1 MSDNDIRALATN
13 AFARFNEDEGRA
25 AFFDAYDADVALH
38 GYPGAL
44 QGLDG
49 LRAFHEALWE
59 AFPDARL
66 TVEDLVVEGDRAAL
80 RYRLQ
85 GTHRGPYLG
94 VPPPDWGSTSRGSR
108 CCAWPTGAWWRNG
121 TARPNWRSCASSEPS
136 TPTSR
141 TRGASAGSLR
151 AARRRPRPLRC
162 GSRSARPNRPSRRT
176 VDAQRRCRRER

>member
-1 MSDNDIRALATN
+1 MGDEDIRALAAG
-13 AFARFNEDEGRA
+13 AFARFNEREDRA
-25 AFFDAYDADVALH
+25 AFFDAYHPDVVLH

-66 TVEDLVVEGDRAAL
+66 TVEDLVVEGDRVAL

-94 VPPPDWGSTSRGSR
+94 VAPDGVRFDVEGLTLLRLADGRVVEEWHSPTELAILRQLGAVQANVPHAGRERAEPPR
-108 CCAWPTGAWWRNG
+108 
-121 TARPNWRSCASSEPS
+121 RS
-136 TPTSR
+136 
-141 TRGASAGSLR
+141 ASAEAAALR
-151 AARRRPRPLRC
+151 LEE
-162 GSRSARPNRPSRRT
+162 
-176 VDAQRRCRRER
+176 RESG

>member
-1 MSDNDIRALATN
+1 MGDDDIRALATD
-13 AFARFNEDEGRA
+13 AFARFNESESRD
-25 AFFDAYDADVALH
+25 AFFDSYDPDVALH

-49 LRAFHEALWE
+49 LRAFHQALWE

-94 VPPPDWGSTSRGSR
+94 V
-108 CCAWPTGAWWRNG
+108 APTGVAFDVEGLTLLRLADGRVVEEWHSATELAILRQLGAVQANVPRAG
-121 TARPNWRSCASSEPS
+121 RERGEP
-136 TPTSR
+136 
-141 TRGASAGSLR
+141 
-151 AARRRPRPLRC
+151 PR
-162 GSRSARPNRPSRRT
+162 RSAAAEAAALRLE
-176 VDAQRRCRRER
+176 ERQADQT

>member
-1 MSDNDIRALATN
+1 MGDDDTRALATD
-13 AFARFNEDEGRA
+13 AFARFNESDSRD
-25 AFFDAYDADVALH
+25 AFFDAYDRDVVLH
-38 GYPGAL
+38 GYPGVL

-94 VPPPDWGSTSRGSR
+94 V
-108 CCAWPTGAWWRNG
+108 APTGSGFDVEGLTLLRLAHGRVVEEWHSPTELAILRQLGAVQANVPRAG
-121 TARPNWRSCASSEPS
+121 RERGEP
-136 TPTSR
+136 
-141 TRGASAGSLR
+141 
-151 AARRRPRPLRC
+151 PR
-162 GSRSARPNRPSRRT
+162 RSAAAEAAALRLE
-176 VDAQRRCRRER
+176 ERQADQA

>member
-1 MSDNDIRALATN
+1 MSDDDIRALATD
-13 AFARFNEDEGRA
+13 AFARFNESESRD
-25 AFFDAYDADVALH
+25 AFFDAYDPDVALH
-38 GYPGAL
+38 GYPGVL

-94 VPPPDWGSTSRGSR
+94 V
-108 CCAWPTGAWWRNG
+108 APTGLGFDVEGLTLLRLADGRVVEEWHSPTELAILRQLGAVQANVPHAG
-121 TARPNWRSCASSEPS
+121 RERGEPPRRS
-136 TPTSR
+136 
-141 TRGASAGSLR
+141 ASAEAAALR
-151 AARRRPRPLRC
+151 LE
-162 GSRSARPNRPSRRT
+162 
-176 VDAQRRCRRER
+176 ERQADQP

>member
-1 MSDNDIRALATN
+1 MSDNDIRALATT

-38 GYPGAL
+38 GYPGSL

-94 VPPPDWGSTSRGSR
+94 VPP
-108 CCAWPTGAWWRNG
+108 TGLA
-121 TARPNWRSCASSEPS
+121 AA
-136 TPTSR
+136 
-141 TRGASAGSLR
+141 LR
-151 AARRRPRPLRC
+151 LE
-162 GSRSARPNRPSRRT
+162 
-176 VDAQRRCRRER
+176 ERQAESP

>member
-1 MSDNDIRALATN
+1 MGDDDIRALATD
-13 AFARFNEDEGRA
+13 AFARFNESESRD
-25 AFFDAYDADVALH
+25 AFFDSYDPDVALH
-38 GYPGAL
+38 GYPGVL

-94 VPPPDWGSTSRGSR
+94 V
-108 CCAWPTGAWWRNG
+108 APTGVGFDVEGLTLLRLADGRVVEEWHSPTELAILRQLG
-121 TARPNWRSCASSEPS
+121 AVQAHAPLPGHERHEPPRHS
-136 TPTSR
+136 
-141 TRGASAGSLR
+141 ASAEAAALR
-151 AARRRPRPLRC
+151 LE
-162 GSRSARPNRPSRRT
+162 
-176 VDAQRRCRRER
+176 ERQADQA

>member
-1 MSDNDIRALATN
+1 MGDDDIRALATG
-13 AFARFNEDEGRA
+13 AFARFNDGERRD
-25 AFFDAYDADVALH
+25 AFFDAYDPDVALH

-85 GTHRGPYLG
+85 GTHQGPYLG
-94 VPPPDWGSTSRGSR
+94 V
-108 CCAWPTGAWWRNG
+108 APTGVGFDVEGLTLLRLADGRVVEEWH
-121 TARPNWRSCASSEPS
+121 S
-136 TPTSR
+136 PTELAILR
-141 TRGASAGSLR
+141 QLGAAPATVPPGGGGR
-151 AARRRPRPLRC
+151 AVPPR
-162 GSRSARPNRPSRRT
+162 RSAAAEAAALRL
-176 VDAQRRCRRER
+176 VERQADQA

>member
-1 MSDNDIRALATN
+1 MSDNDIRALTTN

-38 GYPGAL
+38 GYPGSL

-94 VPPPDWGSTSRGSR
+94 VPPTGLGFDVEGLTLLRLAHGRVVEEWHSPTELAILRQLGAVHANVPHAGRERG
-108 CCAWPTGAWWRNG
+108 
-121 TARPNWRSCASSEPS
+121 EP
-136 TPTSR
+136 
-141 TRGASAGSLR
+141 
-151 AARRRPRPLRC
+151 PR
-162 GSRSARPNRPSRRT
+162 RSAAAEAAALRLE
-176 VDAQRRCRRER
+176 ERQAESP

>member
-1 MSDNDIRALATN
+1 MSDDDIRALATD
-13 AFARFNEDEGRA
+13 AFARFNESESREG
-25 AFFDAYDADVALH
+25 FFDAYDPDVALH

-94 VPPPDWGSTSRGSR
+94 V
-108 CCAWPTGAWWRNG
+108 APTGLGFDVEGVTLLRLAHGRVVEEWHSPTELAILRQLGAVQTNVPHAG
-121 TARPNWRSCASSEPS
+121 HERGEP
-136 TPTSR
+136 
-141 TRGASAGSLR
+141 
-151 AARRRPRPLRC
+151 PR
-162 GSRSARPNRPSRRT
+162 RSAAAEAAALRLE
-176 VDAQRRCRRER
+176 ERQADQA